1 MTLEIT
7 LVLAILIGAMILFI
21 SERIRMDVVALLVLA
36 LLAITGL
43 VSPPEALSGFSNPAV
58 ITVWA
63 MFILS
68 GALTATGVASYIGK
82 QVLKLAGEGEM
93 RIIMTV
99 MLTAAALSAFMN
111 NIGVVALMLP
121 VVMDIARQTK
131 TSPSRLLMPLAY
143 GSLLGGLT
151 TLIGTPPNLLASN
164 ALRESGL
171 TPFKL
176 FDFTPVGL
184 AAVLGGTLFIALLG
198 RSLLP
203 KRDISGETTQDG
215 SKDLGEQYALRERTF
230 ILKIPEHSHLK
241 GKALSESRIGS
252 AMGLMV
258 FAIRR
263 GLQTIPAPEPSTL
276 LKGHDQLVVG
286 GRLDRFN
293 EIREWTNIV
302 MEKEESALE
311 NLFSEE
317 TRLLEITIPAGSD
330 LIGKTL
336 YDVKFRRQFGVIVL
350 AIYRDSVVHRTNLE
364 SIILKEGDRLLLQGA
379 SARIDELK
387 EKGEFENPNE
397 MSPAD
402 LKEKYKLQERI
413 FSVQLDENSALVGD
427 TLAESRLGDAFG
439 LGVLAIFRDS
449 EALLIPDPDEKFQ
462 AGDKLLVKGKKEDV
476 QVLQGLQELQI
487 VETNVPDLISL
498 QTEDVGLVEVVLAP
512 RTRLA
517 SKTLRQIN
525 FREKFNLQVV
535 AIWRE
540 GRPYRSQ
547 LRDIVLHFGDALL
560 LFGKRSKIALLGKEP
575 DFLVLTQTV
584 QEPPRLVKAPVA
596 SIIMIGVIIPVV
608 LGWLHISL
616 AAIIGA
622 TFMVLTKCINME
634 EAYRSIDWRP
644 VFLIAGMLPLGIAMQ
659 TSGAANFLAVQ
670 VVSIVGQFGPWGLI
684 VGLYLMTTIATT
696 VVPTAALVV
705 LMGPIVVK
713 TSAEMGVSPHALM
726 MGVAMAASASF
737 TSPIS
742 HPANVLVMGPGGYR
756 FVDYVKL
763 GLPLTIVVMISVLLV
778 LTLFWPL

>member
-1 MTLEIT
+1 
-7 LVLAILIGAMILFI
+7 
-21 SERIRMDVVALLVLA
+21 
-36 LLAITGL
+36 
-43 VSPPEALSGFSNPAV
+43 
-58 ITVWA
+58 

-82 QVLKLAGEGEM
+82 QVLKLTGKGEM

-111 NIGVVALMLP
+111 NIGVAVLMLP
-121 VVMDIARQTK
+121 VVMDIARQTR

-164 ALRESGL
+164 VLRESGL

-184 AAVLGGTLFIALLG
+184 VVVFSGTLFIALVG
-198 RSLLP
+198 RALLP
-203 KRDISGETTQDG
+203 KRDISGETTEDG
-215 SKDLGEQYALRERTF
+215 SKNIEEQYELRERTF
-230 ILKIPEHSHLK
+230 ILKIPERSHLK
-241 GKALSESRIGS
+241 EKTLAESRIGS
-252 AMGLMV
+252 ATGLMV
-258 FAIRR
+258 FAIVR
-263 GLQTIPAPEPSTL
+263 GKQTIPAPEPTTL
-276 LKGHDQLVVG
+276 LKTHDKLVVG

-293 EIREWTNIV
+293 EIREWPNIV
-302 MEKEESALE
+302 MEKEESSLE
-311 NLFSEE
+311 RLISDEI
-317 TRLLEITIPAGSD
+317 RLLEVTIPSKSD

-336 YDVKFRRQFGVIVL
+336 YDVMFRRRFGVIVL
-350 AIYRDSVVHRTNLE
+350 AIYRDSDVHRTNLE
-364 SIILKEGDRLLLQGA
+364 TIVLKAGDHLLLQCA
-379 SARIDELK
+379 TTRITELK
-387 EKGEFENPNE
+387 EKGEFDDLGEI
-397 MSPAD
+397 SYAG
-402 LKEKYKLQERI
+402 LKEKHKLQERI
-413 FSVQLDENSALVGD
+413 FIVHLDENSALVGD

-439 LGVLAIFRDS
+439 MGVFAIFRNS
-449 EALLIPDPDEKFQ
+449 EALLIPDPDEKFR
-462 AGDKLLVKGKKEDV
+462 AGDKLLIKGKKEDV

-512 RTRLA
+512 RARLV

-547 LRDIVLHFGDALL
+547 LRDMVLHFGDALL

-584 QEPPRLVKAPVA
+584 QEPPHLTKAPIA
-596 SIIMIGVIIPVV
+596 LIIMIGVLIPVV

-622 TFMVLTKCINME
+622 TLMVLTKCINME

-659 TSGAANFLAVQ
+659 TSGAANFLAGQ
-670 VVSIVGQFGPWGLI
+670 VVSIVGQFGPWGLL
-684 VGLYLMTTIATT
+684 VGLYLMTTIATS

-713 TSAEMGVSPHALM
+713 TSVEMGVSPHALM

-742 HPANVLVMGPGGYR
+742 HPANILVMGPGGYR
-756 FVDYVKL
+756 FVDYVRL
-763 GLPLTIVVMISVLLV
+763 GLPLTIVVMISVLLI
-778 LTLFWPL
+778 LPLFWPL